1 MPVQPEDRP
10 APTEL
15 ELVRLFVN
23 TREIDEEIELL
34 PSAAASTRWLRSK
47 GLLGSRERL
56 DEADFAR
63 LIALREALRA
73 VLVAHAENV
82 EAPAAVA
89 RVNAEIGRVGLS
101 PAFEDAH
108 AAEIQSSGKGVDG
121 AIARLLSISLQAS
134 YHGTWG
140 RLKACPADHCH
151 WAFYDASKNRSSRWC
166 HMELCGA
173 KQKRENF
180 RRRHG
185 DLSRSGKARA

>member
-23 TREIDEEIELL
+23 TCEIDEEIELL
-34 PSAAASTRWLRSK
+34 PTASASTRWLRSK

-82 EAPAAVA
+82 EAPEAVA
-89 RVNAEIGRVGLS
+89 RVNAEIGRVGLA

-108 AAEIQSSGKGVDG
+108 AAEIQGSGKGVDG
-121 AIARLLSISLQAS
+121 VIARLLSISLQAS
-134 YHGTWG
+134 YDGTWG

-180 RRRHG
+180 RRRHPPG
-185 DLSRSGKARA
+185 PKTRA